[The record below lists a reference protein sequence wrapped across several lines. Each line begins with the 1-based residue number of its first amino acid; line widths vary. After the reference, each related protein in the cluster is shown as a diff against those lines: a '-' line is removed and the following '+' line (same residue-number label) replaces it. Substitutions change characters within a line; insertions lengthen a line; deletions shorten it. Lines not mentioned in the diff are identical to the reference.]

1 MSNKKGMKHICVF
14 VVALSILGSCSRKI
28 IPEPSIFTTIN
39 LSTHI
44 LATYSISKNTK
55 YLIVFESGLGDI
67 HSIWNQKNLPTAIS
81 AQQDVLLYDRAGYGK
96 SGKGPG
102 PRNIMMLSSDLDSVI
117 TKFSNRRKVIL
128 VGHSLGG
135 MIIRDYAVKNP
146 QKIAGLL
153 FIDPS
158 HENYNRPT
166 QTQQNL
172 IKLLVGIKSKGA
184 KMEAQELIEDA
195 NYMATIKNLPNIPVI
210 VLTSMKQDETNT
222 KSDNAYNKSRQDWY
236 NNHELLKNG
245 VTDFTHISTVKS
257 GHYIFLEEPSLVL
270 DNLKLLISK
279 LP

>member
-1 MSNKKGMKHICVF
+1 MKPLYFWVLALLIF
-14 VVALSILGSCSRKI
+14 VSCSKNN
-28 IPEPSIFTTIN
+28 IPQATNTSITLPTHT
-39 LSTHI
+39 LSTF
-44 LATYSISKNTK
+44 SIINNAK
-55 YLIVFESGLGDI
+55 YLILFEAGLGDD
-67 HSIWNQKNLPTAIS
+67 HKIWNQTKIPESISTTADII
-81 AQQDVLLYDRAGYGK
+81 LYDRAGYGK
-96 SGKGPG
+96 SDKGTE
-102 PRNIMMLSSDLDSVI
+102 PRNIEKLSSELDSVI
-117 TKFSNRRKVIL
+117 TKFANGRKIIL

-166 QTQQNL
+166 QIQENL
-172 IKLLVGIKSKGA
+172 VKLLVGIKSKGA

-195 NYMATIKNLPNIPVI
+195 NYMASIQSLPNIPVI
-210 VLTSMKQDETNT
+210 VLTSMKHDETNT
-222 KSDNAYNKSRQDWY
+222 KADKAYNKTRQDWY
-236 NNHELLKNG
+236 NAHEQLKTG
-245 VTDFTHISTVKS
+245 ITDFTHIVTTKS